1 MRFKGR
7 MELEHGLKQLD
18 IVPLVNIVFL
28 LLIFLMLG
36 SNFITQPGLKVEL
49 PKVVTS
55 EAVKYE
61 KIEILLTEG
70 EQIYLDGRQVTAE
83 ELKSAFNKAAKNN
96 QAVLIKA
103 DRRVSLGKASQLWD
117 LARQSG
123 ITQINTATN
132 Q

>member
-18 IVPLVNIVFL
+18 IAPLVNIVFL
-28 LLIFLMLG
+28 LLIFLMLS

-49 PKVVTS
+49 PRVVTS
-55 EAVKYE
+55 EAVKYD

-83 ELKSAFNKAAKNN
+83 ELKSAFNKAAGNN

-123 ITQINTATN
+123 ITQINIATN

>member
-1 MRFKGR
+1 
-7 MELEHGLKQLD
+7 MELEHGLKQMD

-28 LLIFLMLG
+28 LLIFLMLS
-36 SNFITQPGLKVEL
+36 SNFIMQPGLKVEL

-55 EAVKYE
+55 EAVRYE
-61 KIEILLTEG
+61 KIEVLLTQG
-70 EQIYLDGRQVTAE
+70 EQIYLNGSQVTLE
-83 ELKSAFNKAAKNN
+83 ELKSAFSKAAKNN

-103 DRRVSLGKASQLWD
+103 DRRLSLDKATQVWD

-123 ITQINTATN
+123 VTQINIATN

>member
-70 EQIYLDGRQVTAE
+70 EQIYLNGRQVTAE
-83 ELKSAFNKAAKNN
+83 ELKFAFNKAAENN

-103 DRRVSLGKASQLWD
+103 DRRVSLGKASQVWD

>member
-1 MRFKGR
+1 MHFKGR
-7 MELEHGLKQLD
+7 MELEHGLKAID
-18 IVPLVNIVFL
+18 VVPLVNIVFL
-28 LLIFLMLG
+28 LLIFLMLS
-36 SNFITQPGLKVEL
+36 SNFIMQPGLKVEL

-70 EQIYLDGRQVTAE
+70 EQIYLNGRQVIIE
-83 ELKSAFNKAAKNN
+83 ELKPAFKEAAKKN

-103 DRRVSLGKASQLWD
+103 DRRVSLGKVSQLWD

-123 ITQINTATN
+123 IAQINIATD

>member
-7 MELEHGLKQLD
+7 MELEHGLKQID
-18 IVPLVNIVFL
+18 IAPLVNIVFL
-28 LLIFLMLG
+28 LLIFLMLS

-49 PKVVTS
+49 PRAVTS

-70 EQIYLDGRQVTAE
+70 ELVYLDGRQVTAE
-83 ELKSAFNKAAKNN
+83 ELKSAFNKAAKNS

-103 DRRVSLGKASQLWD
+103 DRRVSLDKASQLWD

-123 ITQINTATN
+123 ITQINIATN

>member
-70 EQIYLDGRQVTAE
+70 EQIYLDGRQVTVE

-103 DRRVSLGKASQLWD
+103 DRRVSLGKASQVWD

>member
-1 MRFKGR
+1 MHFKGR
-7 MELEHGLKQLD
+7 MELEHGLKQID
-18 IVPLVNIVFL
+18 IAPLVNIVFL
-28 LLIFLMLG
+28 LLIFLMLS
-36 SNFITQPGLKVEL
+36 SNFIMQPGLKVEL

-70 EQIYLDGRQVTAE
+70 EQIYLNGRQVTVE
-83 ELKSAFNKAAKNN
+83 ELKPAFKEAAKKN

-123 ITQINTATN
+123 ITQINIATD

>member
-28 LLIFLMLG
+28 LLLFLMLS

-61 KIEILLTEG
+61 KIEILLMEG
-70 EQIYLDGRQVTAE
+70 EQIYLNGRQVTAE
-83 ELKSAFNKAAKNN
+83 ELKPAFNKAASNN

-103 DRRVSLGKASQLWD
+103 DRRVSLGKASQVWD

-123 ITQINTATN
+123 ITQINIATN